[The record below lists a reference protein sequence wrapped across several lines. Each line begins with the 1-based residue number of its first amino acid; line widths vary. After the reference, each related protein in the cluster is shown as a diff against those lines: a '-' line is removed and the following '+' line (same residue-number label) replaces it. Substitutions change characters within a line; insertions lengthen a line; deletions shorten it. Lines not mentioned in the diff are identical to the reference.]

1 VRSRARDGRV
11 AGVRSQLA
19 WKDLGRVGAHGLRS
33 RPLRAVLSALGICI
47 GVGSIVGVLGI
58 SQSSRADLLAQLGR
72 LDNLLEVQPGQGVT
86 GPGQLPADAGA
97 LVQRIGPVTGVAAV
111 ESLATVH
118 IYRSPAVPSFETQ
131 GINVE
136 AADASL
142 VSTLGG
148 NVAFGTWLN
157 PATARLPAVV
167 LGASTARALGI
178 GPHEIGMAVW
188 MGNRAFQVVGV
199 LAPVPLGREIDR
211 SALIGF
217 PVAATLYGLDGHPS
231 ELYVRSAPSQVVAV
245 RAVLAASVDPAS
257 PDQVTVS
264 HPSDVLAAQAAA
276 AGAYS
281 SLFLALGSIAL
292 LVGAVGIANVMVIA
306 VLERRTEIGLRRAL
320 GATRRHVGAQ
330 FLTESLMLS
339 ALGGLFGTI
348 AGIGATAVAAAAES
362 WTVSLPVLALWV
374 GPLAAAG
381 VGAVAGLYP
390 ATRAARLAPTEALR
404 AV

>member
-1 VRSRARDGRV
+1 MRSRARDGRV

-33 RPLRAVLSALGICI
+33 RPLRAVLSALGLCI

-178 GPHEIGMAVW
+178 CIGV
-188 MGNRAFQVVGV
+188 GSIVGV

-231 ELYVRSAPSQVVAV
+231 ELYVRSVPSQVVTV

>member
-1 VRSRARDGRV
+1 MKSKLTW
-11 AGVRSQLA
+11 Q
-19 WKDLGRVGAHGLRS
+19 DLGRVGVHGLRS

-58 SQSSRADLLAQLGR
+58 SQSSKADLLAQLGR
-72 LDNLLEVQPGQGVT
+72 LDNLLVVQPGQGVT
-86 GPGQLPADAGA
+86 GAGQLPVDAA
-97 LVQRIGPVTGVAAV
+97 AMVRRVGPVTAVAAV
-111 ESLATVH
+111 ESLPSVH
-118 IYRSPAVPSFETQ
+118 AYRSAAVPAFETQ

-136 AADASL
+136 AVDVSL

-148 NVAFGTWLN
+148 RIAFGTWLN
-157 PATARLPAVV
+157 AATARLPAVV

-178 GPHEIGMAVW
+178 GPHEVGMAVW
-188 MGNRAFQVVGV
+188 MGDRAFQVAGV
-199 LAPVPLGREIDR
+199 LAPVALGTEIDR

-217 PVAATLYGLDGHPS
+217 PIAGSLYGLDGYPS
-231 ELYVRSAPSQVVAV
+231 QLYVRSLPSQVVAV
-245 RAVLAASVDPAS
+245 RAVLAASADPAR

-330 FLTESLMLS
+330 FLTESLLLS
-339 ALGGLFGTI
+339 AAGGIVGTA
-348 AGIGATAVAAAAES
+348 AGIGATAVAAAVNS
-362 WTVSLPVLALWV
+362 WTVSLPVLAVWI

-390 ATRAARLAPTEALR
+390 AARAARLAPTDALR
-404 AV
+404 AA

>member
-1 VRSRARDGRV
+1 
-11 AGVRSQLA
+11 
-19 WKDLGRVGAHGLRS
+19 
-33 RPLRAVLSALGICI
+33 LRAVLSALGVCI

-72 LDNLLEVQPGQGVT
+72 LDNLLVVQPGQGVT
-86 GPGQLPADAGA
+86 GAGQLPVDAA
-97 LVQRIGPVTGVAAV
+97 AMVRRVGPVTAVAAV
-111 ESLATVH
+111 ESLSSVH
-118 IYRSPAVPSFETQ
+118 LYRSPAVPAFETQ

-136 AADASL
+136 AADVSL

-148 NVAFGTWLN
+148 KVAYGTWLN
-157 PATARLPAVV
+157 AATSRLPAVV

-178 GPHEIGMAVW
+178 GPHEVGVAVW
-188 MGNRAFQVVGV
+188 MGNRAFQVAGV
-199 LAPVPLGREIDR
+199 LAPVPLGTEIDR
-211 SALIGF
+211 SALVGF
-217 PVAATLYGLDGHPS
+217 PVAASLYGLDGHPS
-231 ELYVRSAPSQVVAV
+231 QLYVRSLSSQVVAV
-245 RAVLAASVDPAS
+245 RAVLAASADPAS

-276 AGAYS
+276 AGAYT

-306 VLERRTEIGLRRAL
+306 VLERRTEVGLRRAL

-330 FLTESLMLS
+330 FLTESLLLS
-339 ALGGLFGTI
+339 AAGGALGTV
-348 AGIGATAVAAAAES
+348 AGIAATGIAAAINS
-362 WTVSLPVLALWV
+362 WTVSLPILTLWA

-381 VGAVAGLYP
+381 VGAIAGLYP
-390 ATRAARLAPTEALR
+390 AARAARLAPTEALR